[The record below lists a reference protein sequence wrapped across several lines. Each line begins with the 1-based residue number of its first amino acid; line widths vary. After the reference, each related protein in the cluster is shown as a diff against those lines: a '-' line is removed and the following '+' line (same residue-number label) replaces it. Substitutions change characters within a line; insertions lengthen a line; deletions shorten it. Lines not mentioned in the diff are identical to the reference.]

1 MKGMKTGGRVKG
13 TPNKTT
19 SITKAAIAELLSNY
33 HKSGKMK
40 ADFDSIEDPKDR
52 LLIAEKMMQ
61 YVMPKMQSVA
71 FTDIDEKPKTIEDT
85 LKELSK
91 INQ

>member
-1 MKGMKTGGRVKG
+1 MKG

-52 LLIAEKMMQ
+52 LIIAEKMMQ